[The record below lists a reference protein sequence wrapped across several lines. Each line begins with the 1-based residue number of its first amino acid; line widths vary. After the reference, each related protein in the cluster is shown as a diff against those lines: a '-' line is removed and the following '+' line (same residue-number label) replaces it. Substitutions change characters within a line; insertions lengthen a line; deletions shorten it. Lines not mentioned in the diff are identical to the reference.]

1 MKIYYCMHLLL
12 ILRTLCIPVRIPVC
26 NCMYICT
33 RELNVNKKTPGCESQ
48 FSEDNLSLCLQNV
61 LPLIAQL
68 AACKLLMSNGSGRT

>member
-1 MKIYYCMHLLL
+1 MKIYYCMQPPSHPQNSVH
-12 ILRTLCIPVRIPVC
+12 TCTHT
-26 NCMYICT
+26 CMQLYICT
-33 RELNVNKKTPGCESQ
+33 RELNVNKKTPGRESQ